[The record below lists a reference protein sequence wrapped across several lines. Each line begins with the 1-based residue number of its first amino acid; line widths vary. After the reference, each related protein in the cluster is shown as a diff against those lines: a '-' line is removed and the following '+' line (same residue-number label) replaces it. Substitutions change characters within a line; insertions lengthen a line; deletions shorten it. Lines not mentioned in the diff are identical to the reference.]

1 MASPLQDSS
10 ALRRPLRCFDIRR
23 LRASFSCLPWA
34 TDVEEILEGLVQSAE
49 LDRGIFCLI
58 QPVDRRRGDPSK
70 LVAHQQLVFLA
81 KDFSCRCYCNFRK
94 GGGKCEAPN
103 ATLEATRHVNHVVM
117 RDMRQADVRGTKHKA
132 PKNKEAVSRIYGPNV
147 RLRGLQL
154 RSTGTAVRP
163 NGARVRKSALRRISK
178 TMSEQWFCGLPNGAI
193 KKLLTMSPFVGVINY
208 LGNFPE
214 PQSSRSSTSDSNL
227 PKIKSLHC
235 HPLLGQK
242 KSPRGDPHLWQDKPS
257 TMTATGD
264 QSVPRE
270 ERVLLAVR
278 AYQQGQFKST
288 RKAAA
293 AYDVLN
299 RQYLIDCAMN
309 NLKLTATEE
318 TALVQWILS
327 MDERGCRRQWLTL
340 RGKDPV
346 GENWVRKFVGRHG
359 EIKAKYS
366 RRYDYQRA
374 KCEDPQKIQGWYDRV
389 AATKQ
394 KWGILDEDV
403 YNFDETGFQMG
414 VAATARVLTRSDRR
428 GRAVL
433 TQPGNREWV
442 TVIESINCQGWALPA
457 KVIFQGK
464 LHQASWYESGVP
476 DDWHIAVSENG
487 WTSDDLALNWLKEV
501 FDPNTRR
508 RTVGTHRL
516 LILDGHGSHVTPEF
530 DKYCTANSIPLD
542 VGCFSPLK
550 TIYGRK
556 VQEKMLAGI
565 HHIDKQ
571 DFLPMYLDA
580 RRQALSPSNI
590 RSGFMATGLFPF
602 DPNRVLSRLQVQV
615 DKVGN
620 DHGDKNTPS
629 PNKSLEAAK
638 TPHNVNQ
645 LTTHAER
652 LLQRRPQ
659 NTDSPVSQA
668 INQLIKG
675 CQMAMHSAA
684 LLADENR
691 QLRSENQRRKQRK
704 NSAVNTLATAVLY
717 RIKQRREE
725 EEERVKRR
733 RVEEEERTKR
743 RREKDEERAKR
754 RQEGEERAERRRQEN
769 EEWFKLRREK
779 EEERVKKQR
788 AKEDERAKRRR
799 EEGSGT
805 NDL

>member
-1 MASPLQDSS
+1 MFATCNRKGEYRSGGGPTI
-10 ALRRPLRCFDIRR
+10 FR
-23 LRASFSCLPWA
+23 L
-34 TDVEEILEGLVQSAE
+34 GLHN
-49 LDRGIFCLI
+49 
-58 QPVDRRRGDPSK
+58 RRGHPYS
-70 LVAHQQLVFLA
+70 
-81 KDFSCRCYCNFRK
+81 
-94 GGGKCEAPN
+94 
-103 ATLEATRHVNHVVM
+103 
-117 RDMRQADVRGTKHKA
+117 
-132 PKNKEAVSRIYGPNV
+132 
-147 RLRGLQL
+147 
-154 RSTGTAVRP
+154 
-163 NGARVRKSALRRISK
+163 VRKSLTRRPTLMARQTEHYDGNGRPIGS
-178 TMSEQWFCGLPNGAI
+178 TRRTGPARRQGLSAGPI
-193 KKLLTMSPFVGVINY
+193 
-208 LGNFPE
+208 
-214 PQSSRSSTSDSNL
+214 Q
-227 PKIKSLHC
+227 
-235 HPLLGQK
+235 
-242 KSPRGDPHLWQDKPS
+242 
-257 TMTATGD
+257 
-264 QSVPRE
+264 
-270 ERVLLAVR
+270 
-278 AYQQGQFKST
+278 ST

-374 KCEDPQKIQGWYDRV
+374 KCEDPKDPRMVRSSRGDE
-389 AATKQ
+389 TEM
-394 KWGILDEDV
+394 GILDEDV

-530 DKYCTANSIPLD
+530 DKYCTANSIVVLQMPAHSSHLLQPLD

-550 TIYGRK
+550 TIYGR
-556 VQEKMLAGI
+556 
-565 HHIDKQ
+565 KQ

-704 NSAVNTLATAVLY
+704 EQRREYIGDGGTLSVAEGTV
-717 RIKQRREE
+717 RIKQRRE

-743 RREKDEERAKR
+743 RREKDEAG
-754 RQEGEERAERRRQEN
+754 QATTRRR
-769 EEWFKLRREK
+769 RAGRATATRERGMVQATARK

-799 EEGSGT
+799 EEGERDQRLIEELSVPRQ
-805 NDL
+805 LQVF